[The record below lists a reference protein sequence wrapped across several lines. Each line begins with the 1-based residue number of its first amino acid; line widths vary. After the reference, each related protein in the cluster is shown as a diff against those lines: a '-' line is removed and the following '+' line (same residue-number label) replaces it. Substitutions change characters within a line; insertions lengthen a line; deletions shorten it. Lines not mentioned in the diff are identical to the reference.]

1 MTPSIIVDNF
11 FESPTL
17 VRNYALTLPYGR
29 ISDGIIP
36 GVRTPFMNILDS
48 KFNDFVIKKALSF
61 LFDLKE
67 HKVNYYV
74 EMMFQQSFG
83 KYQEGWVHHDDPKF
97 DMAGVVY
104 LTPNAPI
111 NAGTSLYVL
120 DEFANQNNI
129 DNVQDIKHKFYND
142 ELIDISV
149 VKNNRINHNSCFI
162 KTLDVSNVY
171 NRLFLYNAKTFH
183 KENMFFGNN
192 KDDCRLTL
200 LFFISYMSNNKSPT
214 QRSEFYY

>member
-1 MTPSIIVDNF
+1 MTPNIIVDNF

-17 VRNYALTLPYGR
+17 VRDYALTLPYERKSGE
-29 ISDGIIP
+29 IIP
-36 GVRTPFMNILDS
+36 GVRTSFMNILDS

-83 KYQEGWVHHDDPKF
+83 KYQEGWVHHDGPKF
-97 DMAGVVY
+97 DIAGVIY

-120 DEFANQNNI
+120 DEFANQNNLGE
-129 DNVQDIKHKFYND
+129 DIKQKFYND

-149 VKNNRINHNSCFI
+149 VNKNRIDHNSCFI

-171 NRLFLYNAKTFH
+171 NRLFLYNSQTFH
-183 KENMFFGNN
+183 KENMFFGSN

-200 LFFISYMSNNKSPT
+200 LFFISYMSNNKSLT
-214 QRSEFYY
+214 QSYY